1 MPLGTYNKV
10 KQVYVEEADNELIIK
25 ETENRKIIAQH
36 KIESGK
42 GQLVQDTNHLRDRT
56 KGIDT
61 YIETVASYFSDYD
74 KAMNYLQA
82 IRTRLP
88 RYTRDQ
94 LQMIVNAMK
103 NEEQKQIDLAL
114 EECIKRGFYSA
125 TEFIDIVQYLNR
137 QRQSNSYSNVAEN
150 DEIKPIHPW
159 SESALQ
165 TNIQKRDI
173 QEYLAVM
180 EGDVR

>member
-94 LQMIVNAMK
+94 LQMIVNATK
-103 NEEQKQIDLAL
+103 NKNKLI
-114 EECIKRGFYSA
+114 
-125 TEFIDIVQYLNR
+125 
-137 QRQSNSYSNVAEN
+137 
-150 DEIKPIHPW
+150 
-159 SESALQ
+159 
-165 TNIQKRDI
+165 
-173 QEYLAVM
+173 
-180 EGDVR
+180 

>member
-1 MPLGTYNKV
+1 
-10 KQVYVEEADNELIIK
+10 
-25 ETENRKIIAQH
+25 
-36 KIESGK
+36 
-42 GQLVQDTNHLRDRT
+42 
-56 KGIDT
+56 
-61 YIETVASYFSDYD
+61 
-74 KAMNYLQA
+74 MNYLQA
-82 IRTRLP
+82 IRARLP

-103 NEEQKQIDLAL
+103 NEEQKQNDLAL
-114 EECIKRGFYSA
+114 EECIKRGFYSV
-125 TEFIDIVQYLNR
+125 TEFIDIVQYLIR
-137 QRQSNSYSNVAEN
+137 QRISNSYSNVAEN
-150 DEIKPIHPW
+150 NEIKPLNRR

>member
-1 MPLGTYNKV
+1 
-10 KQVYVEEADNELIIK
+10 
-25 ETENRKIIAQH
+25 
-36 KIESGK
+36 
-42 GQLVQDTNHLRDRT
+42 
-56 KGIDT
+56 
-61 YIETVASYFSDYD
+61 
-74 KAMNYLQA
+74 MNYLQA
-82 IRTRLP
+82 IRARLP

-114 EECIKRGFYSA
+114 EECIKRGFYSV

-159 SESALQ
+159 SESTLQ